1 MKKISFIPF
10 IGLVALLS
18 SCSLFGGGKAPK
30 FSKEG
35 DEVKYEKFVELYV
48 KAQEESE
55 FSDTKSKLG
64 DRTLKGTYYYS
75 TSTSV
80 KRGKKEISK
89 GSSTTNKKEE
99 MQFDYSNLV
108 AKITSEEKETSKSTS
123 PEGSESETDNTKTEK
138 YYQFDKIDGTQYL
151 VSANAKTQVYSKYTA
166 AGEEK
171 DKTFDYVAR
180 EELSSPMSYFTQ
192 YLQQYMR
199 VEDFEKDTLWYV
211 NDNLFTY
218 VYNKEDKNTED
229 KYKLETNIKLKA
241 QLDLTDG
248 KQAVRLSYEVKAVMT
263 LTDDYGEYKDGDV
276 ATSEQKVYAD
286 YSISSKDVNV
296 KEVNLDDYSLS
307 NGGGYI
313 Y

>member
-35 DEVKYEKFVELYV
+35 DEVKYETFAEKYSEAY
-48 KAQEESE
+48 KNSE
-55 FSDTKSKLG
+55 FSDTDSKLG
-64 DRTLKGTYYYS
+64 DRTLKGTYYS
-75 TSTSV
+75 SQSGSV

-89 GSSTTNKKEE
+89 GSSTRSEKEE

-108 AKITSEEKETSKSTS
+108 AKITSEIKDTSKSTT
-123 PEGSESETDNTKTEK
+123 PEGSESETENSKKEM
-138 YYQFDKIDGTQYL
+138 YYQFDKIEGTQYL
-151 VSANAKTQVYSKYTA
+151 VSANAKTQVYSKVTA
-166 AGEEK
+166 AGEDK

-180 EELSSPMSYFTQ
+180 NQLTSPNSYFSRYAQ
-192 YLQQYMR
+192 SN
-199 VEDFEKDTLWYV
+199 EDFIKDTLWYV
-211 NDNLFTY
+211 NDSLFTY
-218 VYNKEDKNTED
+218 VYNKEDTDKED

-241 QLDLTDG
+241 QMDMTDG
-248 KQAVRLSYEVKAVMT
+248 KQAVRVSYEVKAVMT
-263 LTDDYGEYKDGDV
+263 LTDDYGDYKDGDV
-276 ATSEQKVYAD
+276 VTTEQKVYVD

-296 KEVNLDDYSLS
+296 KEVNLDDYTLS
-307 NGGGYI
+307 SGGGYI